1 MNSELKKLLQEL
13 IEKDVSL
20 EAAANILWQW
30 KRLEEAKA
38 ERDHANSRGA
48 DPDAVG
54 YLHQA
59 SERNRLQL
67 EHYLVVANI
76 SDEMVA
82 AIVRPHNKLKVEN

>member
-1 MNSELKKLLQEL
+1 MNKPNIKPILQEL
-13 IEKDVSL
+13 IDKDVPL

-30 KRLEEAKA
+30 KRWEEAKA

-67 EHYLVVANI
+67 EHYLIVGRI
-76 SDEMVA
+76 SQDL
-82 AIVRPHNKLKVEN
+82 INRLIRPDKLKIES

>member
-1 MNSELKKLLQEL
+1 M
-13 IEKDVSL
+13 
-20 EAAANILWQW
+20 QW

-82 AIVRPHNKLKVEN
+82 AIVRPHNKLKVENYETTETTERSQALWPLLR

>member
-1 MNSELKKLLQEL
+1 MNREPKNYKALLQEL
-13 IEKDVSL
+13 IDKDVSL

-30 KRLEEAKA
+30 KRWEDAKA

-48 DPDAVG
+48 NPDAVG

-76 SDEMVA
+76 SEELVT
-82 AIVRPHNKLKVEN
+82 AIVRPAKH